1 MKKLLMI
8 GAVLIMGTLGYGAQR
23 ADLNVTGDT
32 ANAIGTADTTLTLRT
47 RGNVVD
53 ATNNAVL
60 VITPLNSTGASGDK
74 LMFHFGSVTPGSTTT
89 LKGKFK
95 AEVLKHDTAS
105 GDIKYG
111 TLTDTNIK
119 VGLAVK
125 NGTTDPIITDVEPKI
140 AQRQVNER
148 GTETKVGEISYEL
161 TSASGVKNGGKT
173 YEGEILSTFTA
184 LDDANSKGA
193 FFTDTG
199 VMVVVNIDGV
209 AQIQ

>member
-8 GAVLIMGTLGYGAQR
+8 GAILVMGTLGYGAQR
-23 ADLNVTGDT
+23 ADLVSG
-32 ANAIGTADTTLTLRT
+32 AADTTLTLRT

-74 LMFHFGSVTPGSTTT
+74 LMFHFGSVAPDSTTT

-95 AEVLKHDTAS
+95 AEVLKQEAD
-105 GDIKYG
+105 GNIKYG
-111 TLTDTNIK
+111 NLTDKIK
-119 VGLAVK
+119 VGLADK
-125 NGTTDPIITDVEPKI
+125 TGTTDPVIGDTTAKI
-140 AQRQVNER
+140 SNRQVNER
-148 GTETKVGEISYEL
+148 GTTTQIGTISYEL
-161 TSASGVKNGGKT
+161 TSASGVKNSGQT

-184 LDDANSKGA
+184 LQSGKG

-199 VMVVVNIDGV
+199 IMVVVNVDGV
-209 AQIQ
+209 AEIK

>member
-23 ADLNVTGDT
+23 ADLDVTGND
-32 ANAIGTADTTLTLRT
+32 ANATGAADTTLTLRT

-95 AEVLKHDTAS
+95 AEVLKQDMTS
-105 GDIKYG
+105 GDVKYG
-111 TLTDTNIK
+111 DLTDKIK
-119 VGLAVK
+119 VGLVTK
-125 NGTTDPIITDVEPKI
+125 TGTTDPVITDAEPKI

-184 LDDANSKGA
+184 LDNEDSKGA

-199 VMVVVNIDGV
+199 VMVVVNVEDV

>member
-8 GAVLIMGTLGYGAQR
+8 GAILVMGTLGYGAQK
-23 ADLNVTGDT
+23 ADLVSG
-32 ANAIGTADTTLTLRT
+32 AADTTLTLRT

-74 LMFHFGSVTPGSTTT
+74 LMFHFGSVAPGSTTP

-95 AEVLKHDTAS
+95 AEVLKQDSTDGS
-105 GDIKYG
+105 IKYG
-111 TLTDTNIK
+111 VLTKENIK
-119 VGLAVK
+119 VGLAEK
-125 NGTTDPIITDVEPKI
+125 TGATEPIIGNTTAKI
-140 AQRQVNER
+140 SDRQVNER
-148 GTETKVGEISYEL
+148 GTETKIGTISYEL
-161 TSASGVKNGGKT
+161 TSASGVKNSGQT

-184 LDDANSKGA
+184 LQSGKG

-199 VMVVVNIDGV
+199 IMVVVNIDGV
-209 AQIQ
+209 AEIK